1 MLRLF
6 EFRGAIITK
15 YQVVY
20 FNCLLLVA
28 TALTSVLFMQY
39 YQVRKQAE
47 KVLALKQEYKGYIN
61 AVKKAVE
68 SYQKAKDDEQEVA
81 ASKKKITA
89 DQNGA
94 FVKVNRA
101 SDHLQ
106 RSSLSFMKEHVHDAS
121 LRRVTTDALLG
132 YHQQLE
138 RKTQTAH
145 AGNRKRTTQRKQRA
159 TSVRETASSQ
169 GDRKI
174 NDIAFVWPIER
185 SKFWLSSFFGP
196 RKNPNGT
203 WGFHHG
209 IDMAAIKGTPIH
221 AASSGTISKAGH
233 VKGFGLTVEITHSLK
248 YTTRYA
254 HLSEI
259 AVRHGQRVKQGEL
272 IGRVGDTG
280 FVRSVHGK
288 DPSHL
293 HFEVLV
299 FGKRRNPMYFF
310 M

>member
-1 MLRLF
+1 M
-6 EFRGAIITK
+6 
-15 YQVVY
+15 
-20 FNCLLLVA
+20 
-28 TALTSVLFMQY
+28 TSVLFMQY

-47 KVLALKQEYKGYIN
+47 KVLALKQEYKGYIY
-61 AVKKAVE
+61 AVKKAVQ
-68 SYQKAKDDEQEVA
+68 SYQKCKEAEQCA
-81 ASKKKITA
+81 LSSKKKMTSEESEP
-89 DQNGA
+89 
-94 FVKVNRA
+94 FLKVNREA
-101 SDHLQ
+101 RHLQ
-106 RSSLSFMKEHVHDAS
+106 QSSLSFMKQHEHDAA
-121 LRRVTTDALLG
+121 LRRVSSDALLN

-138 RKTQTAH
+138 RRTK
-145 AGNRKRTTQRKQRA
+145 GKVVSGKRNLAARPRP
-159 TSVRETASSQ
+159 ASSVKGTRSYKDQ
-169 GDRKI
+169 KQT
-174 NDIAFVWPIER
+174 DISLAWPIER

-209 IDMAAIKGTPIH
+209 IDMAAIKGTPIY
-221 AASSGTISKAGH
+221 AACAGVVSKAGH
-233 VKGFGLTVEITHSLK
+233 VKGFGQTVEITHNVK
-248 YTTRYA
+248 YMTRYA

-259 AVRHGQRVKQGEL
+259 TVRHGQKVKQGEL

-280 FVRSVHGK
+280 FVRSVHGR